1 MKARSV
7 FSLAAV
13 LAAVLATVLMVPAAA
28 GPALAAEAVPTKIT
42 SDVMRVEQGGAKV
55 VFSGNVVVTRPDMTI
70 RSTNLTVVLPPEAA
84 DAAAKGG
91 TGGQQGRIQR
101 IVAEGDV
108 RIEREGRTGHCAK
121 ATWNEDQGLLVM
133 EGDPVLREGDN
144 AIAGKV
150 IKIWVREGRS
160 EVVGGAGKRVEATFF
175 TPEGVER

>member
-1 MKARSV
+1 MNRARAV
-7 FSLAAV
+7 CIGVAIMAMVVLGVPGAFAADE
-13 LAAVLATVLMVPAAA
+13 
-28 GPALAAEAVPTKIT
+28 GAVPTKIT

-55 VFSGNVVVTRPDMTI
+55 VFSGNVVVTRPDMII
-70 RSTNLTVVLPPEAA
+70 RSTNLTVFLPPQAA
-84 DAAAKGG
+84 DAGAQGSD
-91 TGGQQGRIQR
+91 QGRIQR

-108 RIEREGRTGHCAK
+108 TIEREGRAGTAAK
-121 ATWNEDQGLLVM
+121 ATWHEDEGLLVM

-150 IKIWVREGRS
+150 IKIWIRDGRS